1 MAKIPISETPSAN
14 LIQADTYITGDIFS
28 GGNIRI
34 DGVLKGTLKCI
45 GKMILGPTGR
55 IEGDV
60 VAQNAD
66 LEGKIKGNVLVAE
79 LLSLKAT
86 AEING
91 DITSNKLAIEPG
103 ARFTGACNMNGPQNI
118 SDVIE
123 LPDEIIKEQQ
133 ATA

>member
-1 MAKIPISETPSAN
+1 MNKIPISETHSAN
-14 LIQADTYITGDIFS
+14 LIQSDTYITGDIFS

-34 DGVLKGTLKCI
+34 DGVLKGTLKCL

-55 IEGDV
+55 IEGDIIS
-60 VAQNAD
+60 QNAD
-66 LEGKIKGNVLVAE
+66 MEGKVKGNVLVTE

-86 AEING
+86 TEVNG

-103 ARFTGACNMNGPQNI
+103 ARFTGACNMSGPQNI
-118 SDVIE
+118 SDLIDI
-123 LPDEIIKEQQ
+123 PDEIIKKQE

>member
-1 MAKIPISETPSAN
+1 MAKIPISEAPSAN

-34 DGVLKGTLKCI
+34 DGVLKGTLKCL

-55 IEGDV
+55 IEGELI
-60 VAQNAD
+60 AQNAD

-118 SDVIE
+118 SEVID
-123 LPDEIIKEQQ
+123 LPDEIVKEQQ
-133 ATA
+133 ATS

>member
-1 MAKIPISETPSAN
+1 MAKIPTSETPSAN
-14 LIQADTYITGDIFS
+14 IIKADTYITGDIFS

-55 IEGDV
+55 VEGDV